1 MWRLALTVHSNS
13 KQRQQDLLCG
23 LAERKA
29 GIKDIGMLC
38 LSVDTALYTMS

>member
-13 KQRQQDLLCG
+13 KQRQQDLLSG

-29 GIKDIGMLC
+29 GVKDIGMLYF
-38 LSVDTALYTMS
+38 SADTALSTMS